1 MFRLLQQQRYPWAP
15 GSFLLMVALLAI
27 LGRILPAPDNSG
39 HFSGGTLTTE
49 LGIITLVAGLVVVVL
64 ALVRAPRVS
73 PFARTPSTWLTSAR
87 LVRALA
93 RAAVPLGVGIAL
105 ICQGTGRS
113 LIIAHPCQASDP
125 TCQVDPVGRVLLA
138 AAQIFFFGGFAVGIF
153 LRPFMLARVTRPG
166 QRTLL
171 WSVVV
176 LEWVL
181 LFAASYLANGLGQSG
196 PQTFMQAIP
205 TLLFVDAT
213 SIALIVGS
221 ILLFRH
227 ALAQAEEEV
236 GGPIIRSDWLRVFW
250 DAGSMKICLYGVALA
265 MLGFG
270 ALLPFL
276 PTSPLWMA
284 LIGLYLVL
292 MLTAA
297 IAPAPLPAELP
308 ALSAGTPNGATSIAK
323 HA

>member
-15 GSFLLMVALLAI
+15 GSFILMVAVLAV

-39 HFSGGTLTTE
+39 HFSGGSLTTE
-49 LGIITLVAGLVVVVL
+49 LGILTLLAGLVVVVL
-64 ALVRAPRVS
+64 SLVHVPKAS
-73 PFARTPSTWLTSAR
+73 PFARTPSTWLTRAR

-105 ICQGTGRS
+105 IFQDIGRAQS
-113 LIIAHPCQASDP
+113 PENPAKA
-125 TCQVDPVGRVLLA
+125 VLLS

-153 LRPFMLARVTRPG
+153 LRPFVLARVTRPG
-166 QRTLL
+166 YRTLL

-181 LFAASYLANGLGQSG
+181 LFAASYLANGLGQRG
-196 PQTFMQAIP
+196 PQTFMQAVP
-205 TLLFVDAT
+205 TLLFVDST
-213 SIALIVGS
+213 SIALIAGS

-227 ALAQAEEEV
+227 ALAQAEAEV
-236 GGPIIRSDWLRVFW
+236 GGPIIRSDWPRVFW

-265 MLGFG
+265 MLAFG

-297 IAPAPLPAELP
+297 VAPAPLPADLP
-308 ALSAGTPNGATSIAK
+308 AAGSSPKNGAASMAK

>member
-15 GSFLLMVALLAI
+15 GSFLLIVALLAL

-39 HFSGGTLTTE
+39 HFSGGSLTTE
-49 LGIITLVAGLVVVVL
+49 LGIITLLAGVVVVVFSF
-64 ALVRAPRVS
+64 VRSPKVS

-87 LVRALA
+87 LVRAMA
-93 RAAVPLGVGIAL
+93 RAAVPLGIGLAL
-105 ICQGTGRS
+105 VCQGIGRS
-113 LIIAHPCQASDP
+113 LILDHPDQP
-125 TCQVDPVGRVLLA
+125 EETGRVFLA
-138 AAQIFFFGGFAVGIF
+138 VAQIFFFGGFALGIF
-153 LRPFMLARVTRPG
+153 LRPFMLARVTRSG
-166 QRTLL
+166 YRTFL

-205 TLLFVDAT
+205 TLLFVDST
-213 SIALIVGS
+213 SIALIAGS

-227 ALAQAEEEV
+227 ALAQAEAEV
-236 GGPIIRSDWLRVFW
+236 GGPIVRSDWLRVFW

-265 MLGFG
+265 MLAFG
-270 ALLPFL
+270 ALLPFI
-276 PTSPLWMA
+276 PTSLLWMA

-297 IAPAPLPAELP
+297 IAPAPAPAALPA
-308 ALSAGTPNGATSIAK
+308 ASASATNGAANVARQI
-323 HA
+323 